1 VLILRRI
8 GGLVLVA
15 VGVAASLVGAAGWVI
30 GDHRADDGSFVA
42 ELAPIHTDGYAISV
56 PDVSAVAARHGVG
69 RLLTASLLSGD
80 ARVMVTVRADS
91 PVLVALVPSLE
102 ASRYLADVGHTE
114 VVGVGYS
121 SGVQPVQTRLV
132 PGLHP
137 PVAVPRTWPWVVVTA
152 DRSLE
157 FELPAAEPMALVL
170 LRSDEG
176 LAFTATV
183 TAAIRPSSWG
193 LSTTLLLVFGGAC
206 LLVGAA
212 LLFARRQSAIDQ
224 TREAQTG
231 QAQTGQAQTG
241 QAWTAELFAADIGN
255 SSRRVDRFGYGDWR
269 DRDRNWA
276 AVRDRPARS
285 PYVDTAT

>member
-1 VLILRRI
+1 MRVLRRI
-8 GGLVLVA
+8 VGLVLVA

-30 GDHRADDGSFVA
+30 GDHRAGDGSFVG

-56 PDVSAVAARHGVG
+56 PDVSAVAGRHGLG
-69 RLLTASLLSGD
+69 RLLTASQIYGD
-80 ARVMVTVRADS
+80 ARLKVTVRADS
-91 PVLVALVPSLE
+91 PVLVALVPSFE

-132 PGLHP
+132 PGLQP

-157 FELPAAEPMALVL
+157 FELPAAEPIALVL

-176 LAFTATV
+176 LAFTVTV

-193 LSTTLLLVFGGAC
+193 LATTLLLVFGVAC

-212 LLFARRQSAIDQ
+212 LLFARRRSAEVDQ
-224 TREAQTG
+224 TGE
-231 QAQTGQAQTG
+231 AQTG
-241 QAWTAELFAADIGN
+241 QAWTAELFAADAGN
-255 SSRRVDRFGYGDWR
+255 SRRRVDLFRHGDWR

>member
-1 VLILRRI
+1 MRVFRRI
-8 GGLVLVA
+8 VGLVLVA
-15 VGVAASLVGAAGWVI
+15 FGVAASLVGAAGWVV

-56 PDVSAVAARHGVG
+56 PDVSEVAARHGVG
-69 RLLTASLLSGD
+69 RLLAASQIYGD
-80 ARVMVTVRADS
+80 ARLRVTVRADS
-91 PVLVALVPSLE
+91 PVLVVLVPSFE
-102 ASRYLADVGHTE
+102 ASRYLADVEHTE

-132 PGLHP
+132 PGLQP

-152 DRSLE
+152 NRSID
-157 FELPAAEPMALVL
+157 FKLPAVEPMALVL

-176 LAFTATV
+176 LVFTATV

-193 LSTTLLLVFGGAC
+193 LATTLLLVFGVAC

-212 LLFARRQSAIDQ
+212 LLFARRPSAVDQSG
-224 TREAQTG
+224 E
-231 QAQTGQAQTG
+231 AQTG
-241 QAWTAELFAADIGN
+241 QAWTAALFAADAGN
-255 SSRRVDRFGYGDWR
+255 SSRPVDRFGYRDWR

>member
-1 VLILRRI
+1 MRVLRRTV
-8 GGLVLVA
+8 GLVLVV

-30 GDHRADDGSFVA
+30 GGHRADDGSFVA

-56 PDVSAVAARHGVG
+56 PDVSAVTARHGVG
-69 RLLTASLLSGD
+69 RLLTGWPMYGH
-80 ARVMVTVRADS
+80 ARLTAIVRADK
-91 PVLVALVPSLE
+91 PVLVALVPSFE
-102 ASRYLADVGHTE
+102 ASRYLADVEHTE

-121 SGVQPVQTRLV
+121 SGVQPVQTRDV
-132 PGLHP
+132 PGLQA

-152 DRSLE
+152 NRSLE

-176 LAFTATV
+176 LAFTATM

-193 LSTTLLLVFGGAC
+193 LAATLLLVFGGAC

-212 LLFARRQSAIDQ
+212 LLSARRQSDEVDQ
-224 TREAQTG
+224 AEES
-231 QAQTGQAQTG
+231 
-241 QAWTAELFAADIGN
+241 WMAELFDVDAGDF
-255 SSRRVDRFGYGDWR
+255 SRRVGRFGRGDWR
-269 DRDRNWA
+269 ERDRSWA
-276 AVRDRPARS
+276 ALRDRPGQS